1 MQAVATREER
11 LFINGEW
18 TGAADGKT
26 YSKRNPYTGGTASQV
41 PAGKREDARR
51 AIEAA
56 AAAFPAWSATPPAAR
71 RALLLKAADVLERR
85 MQDISKI
92 MAAETGQTFGWGMFN
107 CIYTAGILREA
118 SAQPYAMVGEVIP
131 TDLPDTTAMAMRV
144 PVGVVVGIAPWN
156 APMILG
162 MRAVAA
168 PVAYGNTVVLKAS
181 ESSPANIRSSWSR
194 AEATGSCSASEA
206 SRRPSNSPRASAR
219 KSKAERTLADPHLSE
234 LRDCGVQVMREGRR
248 DERI

>member
-51 AIEAA
+51 AVEAA

-118 SAQPYAMVGEVIP
+118 CIITERPFISSGASNSSRKSSA
-131 TDLPDTTAMAMRV
+131 
-144 PVGVVVGIAPWN
+144 N
-156 APMILG
+156 APS
-162 MRAVAA
+162 V
-168 PVAYGNTVVLKAS
+168 
-181 ESSPANIRSSWSR
+181 
-194 AEATGSCSASEA
+194 CS
-206 SRRPSNSPRASAR
+206 
-219 KSKAERTLADPHLSE
+219 T
-234 LRDCGVQVMREGRR
+234 
-248 DERI
+248 